1 VKSSIHMELHAS
13 KGLTL
18 SRKTCHPFLILPL
31 ELCVHIISYLSQKD
45 IGRMCQVSREWK
57 KLFDNNSCMWDVV
70 YKQFF
75 NTQIPSFDGNDQIK
89 TKKTIFVE
97 RYSLEQ
103 NWVNG
108 NYKEMKITLLP
119 QQTRIYSMRISP
131 DRRWLV
137 TGDDCFVRL
146 FRFSRE
152 TKKTTLK
159 EEGVIGKHRWM
170 VWNVQYSNDMQYI
183 YSSGHD
189 GSVRMWRLERV
200 AHKVDKDTI
209 PNYQLDDPGTPRFF
223 Y

>member
-1 VKSSIHMELHAS
+1 MNK
-13 KGLTL
+13 
-18 SRKTCHPFLILPL
+18 
-31 ELCVHIISYLSQKD
+31 
-45 IGRMCQVSREWK
+45 
-57 KLFDNNSCMWDVV
+57 
-70 YKQFF
+70 
-75 NTQIPSFDGNDQIK
+75 
-89 TKKTIFVE
+89 
-97 RYSLEQ
+97 
-103 NWVNG
+103 
-108 NYKEMKITLLP
+108 
-119 QQTRIYSMRISP
+119 
-131 DRRWLV
+131 WLV

-209 PNYQLDDPGTPRFF
+209 PNYQLDDPEMYPVVKKLEKVHAHGVWDFKKSSNDSLLYTCGGDAHCKCWDFETSQLIRTFEGHKQTVFGIRLIFEKNLMISCSQDQTIRFWDLRF
-223 Y
+223 H